1 MQPRHGEYLQTKPS
15 FLRHSATQSYAPLH
29 CKLERS
35 NSSNNATPSLI
46 TSPPFSRPTTLP
58 IQRIYRGAASTA
70 TCCVCTRM
78 LKTSPE
84 PKFTSSAYPSGVP
97 SEDAVLFVYNG
108 VRLKDLLLQLAVRT
122 CPWAATYTALWPL
135 PSGAEEIV
143 NQTIE

>member
-1 MQPRHGEYLQTKPS
+1 
-15 FLRHSATQSYAPLH
+15 
-29 CKLERS
+29 
-35 NSSNNATPSLI
+35 
-46 TSPPFSRPTTLP
+46 
-58 IQRIYRGAASTA
+58 
-70 TCCVCTRM
+70 M

-84 PKFTSSAYPSGVP
+84 SKFTSSAYPSSVP

-122 CPWAATYTALWPL
+122 FPWVATYTALWPL